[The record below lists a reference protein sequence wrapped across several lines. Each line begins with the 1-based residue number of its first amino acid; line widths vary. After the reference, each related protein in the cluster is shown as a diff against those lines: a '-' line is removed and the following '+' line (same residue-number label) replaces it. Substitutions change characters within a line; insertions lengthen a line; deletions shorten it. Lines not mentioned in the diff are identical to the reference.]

1 MPIPFKTIQYNR
13 GRWVGGRARSGAQGC
28 VGYIEFYMGL
38 MLHEIDGL
46 FRNVVAYEPYC
57 IKKIVC

>member
-1 MPIPFKTIQYNR
+1 
-13 GRWVGGRARSGAQGC
+13 
-28 VGYIEFYMGL
+28 MGL

-57 IKKIVC
+57 IKKSYAELKVGPSYLYGGKILREAVGWGLR